1 MMRLA
6 ICANVSRETSR
17 RRYTSPVRRSSGLRT
32 RQALIDAA
40 LAEIAEGAVRPEA
53 GDVARRAGVHQAAI
67 TRHFGGLARFHRLLA
82 QERPEAVAEAAG
94 FGWLPLERQRDL
106 AWSILVG
113 RRRDQEGRQQDGR
126 ERHS

>member
-1 MMRLA
+1 MMRTA
-6 ICANVSRETSR
+6 DCANVSRETSAL
-17 RRYTSPVRRSSGLRT
+17 RRYSSPFRRSRGLRT

-53 GDVARRAGVHQAAI
+53 GDVARRAGVHQAAL

-82 QERPEAVAEAAG
+82 QERPEAVAATAG

-113 RRRDQEGRQQDGR
+113 RVRRHDGR
-126 ERHS
+126 EQRS